1 MIILLSSAI
10 LGVLLFIIP
19 IIWDFWASIITK
31 CWKFLT
37 SKYWKKEP
45 NKDSKFRIIRDK
57 ENDIYIQFSNNGGKT
72 YHNFG
77 KGDYYSEKQAK
88 EMLDDIIN
96 KLNKTDEIL
105 YEYDPNC
112 LRITDG
118 SEKEFME
125 EDDL

>member
-1 MIILLSSAI
+1 MIILLSSVL
-10 LGVLLFIIP
+10 LGVLLFIIL
-19 IIWDFWASIITK
+19 IIWDFLASIITK
-31 CWKFLT
+31 CWKSLIL
-37 SKYWKKEP
+37 KYWKKEP

-57 ENDIYIQFSNNGGKT
+57 ENDIYIQFSNNGGQT
-72 YHNFG
+72 YYNFG

-88 EMLDDIIN
+88 EVLDDIIN

-118 SEKEFME
+118 SEKEFQE